1 MLQPGTLL
9 VFMFTYKKSSCNS
22 SFTAVPTCC
31 EPAAL
36 LSAGRCLQESSVS
49 LFVLLAQKL
58 FFWLPT
64 CNPGQHPSRG
74 ARSSKTPPSLRLSV
88 LPPSCCLYSP
98 KDFPFNL
105 STTALPRLV
114 LRQPREGRI
123 RHFSSPQNKAV
134 GCWFSSFSFLSKAG
148 LTALHMAAQEG

>member
-9 VFMFTYKKSSCNS
+9 VFVFTYKNSSCNS

-36 LSAGRCLQESSVS
+36 LSAGLCLQESSVS

-74 ARSSKTPPSLRLSV
+74 ARSSKIPPSLRLSV
-88 LPPSCCLYSP
+88 LPPSCCLYSQ
-98 KDFPFNL
+98 KISRLTFPQQTFL
-105 STTALPRLV
+105 GWFLDSQERAGSGTFLLPRTKLW
-114 LRQPREGRI
+114 G
-123 RHFSSPQNKAV
+123 
-134 GCWFSSFSFLSKAG
+134 AG
-148 LTALHMAAQEG
+148 LALSLSFPRQG